1 MIYLRGSLSHGTPG
15 HIHRD
20 QWDVALPEIST
31 ILDDAPSNSNTSVSE
46 VRLRGAHSFIALCR
60 LTKILG
66 DVLSV
71 VYSLREEPV
80 EHTLKVLRRQEA
92 AIDDWQDSLP
102 SWLNPGG
109 TEFERD
115 QPGSL
120 NLRLSFLAVKMCICR
135 VALQVISTFSQPCAR
150 FTIKLTVIGNPRE

>member
-1 MIYLRGSLSHGTPG
+1 MCSRGSLSHGTPG
-15 HIHRD
+15 HIHGD
-20 QWDVALPEIST
+20 QWDVALPDITT
-31 ILDDAPSNSNTSVSE
+31 ILDDAPANTSTSVSE

-60 LTKILG
+60 LTRILG
-66 DVLSV
+66 NVLSV
-71 VYSLREEPV
+71 VYSLRDEPV
-80 EHTLKVLRRQEA
+80 ERTLKTLRRQET

-102 SWLNPGG
+102 AWLNPGR

-135 VALQVISTFSQPCAR
+135 VALQVKPSI
-150 FTIKLTVIGNPRE
+150 V